1 VGLGGGQGDWDDYE
15 WFPSGGGAQKS
26 ARKSAQRRTD
36 RPTQQP
42 TQQTATLE
50 PLPAAMVDWFENHSL
65 WVPGDAPR
73 ILLVD
78 LDNLRAGPLR
88 WRARMAVMVALA
100 RQADHVALAGQDGA
114 VRRARPHLAEYADTA
129 AAVPAGSDLADVA
142 LLALVDELDLPD
154 AQALVVSNDGIFAEL
169 AQCGPLVVLSP
180 GRDALS
186 DALEAAAARVVDLAE
201 LEHDLL
207 APAEG

>member
-1 VGLGGGQGDWDDYE
+1 VGLGYRHDEWDDYE
-15 WFPSGGGAQKS
+15 WFPSGGA
-26 ARKSAQRRTD
+26 
-36 RPTQQP
+36 P
-42 TQQTATLE
+42 ATPVAADE
-50 PLPAAMVDWFENHSL
+50 PLPAAMVGWFTENPL
-65 WVPGDAPR
+65 WEPGDAPR

-78 LDNLRAGPLR
+78 LDNLRAGPVR

-114 VRRARPHLAEYADTA
+114 VRRAKPHLEEFAETA
-129 AAVPAGSDLADVA
+129 MAVPAGSDLADVA

-180 GRDALS
+180 GRNALS
-186 DALEAAAARVVDLAE
+186 DGLEAAAARVVDLAA
-201 LEHDLL
+201 LEHDLATPL
-207 APAEG
+207 RA